1 MKYLSHYIEEK
12 QTKLFNDLWIF
23 FAFSDK
29 QFEEQKKDW
38 VEYNSI
44 WSGMI
49 IPKENVGKFLI
60 EHKKII
66 EEWIQEDIK
75 ENWIENII
83 ERELINHEAY
93 YTYDI
98 ESTVYALE
106 EYNIED
112 WKILEV
118 FKQTYEKNS
127 QNF

>member
-1 MKYLSHYIEEK
+1 MKYLSNYIEEK

>member
-1 MKYLSHYIEEK
+1 MKYLSNYIEEK

-29 QFEEQKKDW
+29 QFEEQKKEW
-38 VEYNSI
+38 IEYISI
-44 WSGMI
+44 WSGII
-49 IPKENVGKFLI
+49 IPKENADKFLI

-75 ENWIENII
+75 ENWIEKII

-98 ESTVYALE
+98 ESTVDALE

-118 FKQTYEKNS
+118 FKTTYEKNS